1 MNSKIIANITEIIR
15 TFMAKQHLVESF
27 SVSAKDRASTYHELT
42 NNVPEQIKESF
53 NKVKEHSKLNEAK
66 SKPTQEDLKAIK
78 ESLTAQKISE
88 DKINS
93 VLKSLS
99 EGGITNA
106 PRLWEFPVS
115 RINDASHPN
124 LNGRV
129 YNKALWENVI
139 TKQEDTWKGLA
150 GLIDHPDDDSYGSF
164 GDQGIVWLGA
174 RIDED
179 SNLVYGIG
187 TFVGKGHLA
196 EEIIDVGGRVGFSS
210 SGYGDFLDDGITVDP
225 DTYEIERLADLV
237 LCPSQSVYGTEANA
251 IVGDIG
257 SENEVTDSLYESKRK
272 TNNIEENK
280 MKKEDNKKSS
290 SSVMTKMVE
299 AYFKQSLADA
309 KAIKERN
316 KRIVALNA
324 LIEEIEQDQTQSEEK
339 DAVAKDAQACLDA
352 DMEKADAAVDS
363 LDKVED
369 ETGASNME
377 EAIAKI
383 KEMKARI
390 EAYEAK
396 DKESKAVADTLKT
409 TMKQL
414 ESAKSEAAGLRSN
427 LKAISESNEAQI
439 NHLKKAKAF
448 SKDAAG
454 KKLDEME
461 SEIEALNRIKSEVR
475 SRNRELRAEND
486 ALVARYNKLLTAYTA
501 MREDFRRAK
510 AKNAKLSEAYEKY
523 TQLKRKVDEA
533 SREDELVRDY
543 YAKKTTAT
551 TSRPRYGRALS
562 ENEEVKLYYADLR
575 EQYGDA
581 VRPFARDILTS
592 KTLKDAQS
600 IFMKN
605 IDNITG
611 INLDESD
618 TAYAKS
624 TSDALNEILGDNE

>member
-1 MNSKIIANITEIIR
+1 
-15 TFMAKQHLVESF
+15 MAKQHLVESF
-27 SVSAKDRASTYHELT
+27 SVSAKDRAATYHELT
-42 NNVPEQIKESF
+42 NNVPEKIKESF
-53 NKVKEHSKLNEAK
+53 NKFKAKSAKLNEAK
-66 SKPTQEDLKAIK
+66 AKPTQAELKAIK
-78 ESLTAQKISE
+78 ESLTSQRISE

-93 VLKSLS
+93 VIRSLT
-99 EGGITNA
+99 EAGISNT

-115 RINDASHPN
+115 RINDAAHPN

-139 TKQEDTWKGLA
+139 NKQEDVWKGLA
-150 GLIDHPDDDSYGSF
+150 GLIDHPADDSYGSF

-179 SNLVYGIG
+179 TNLVYGIG

-210 SGYGDFLDDGITVDP
+210 SGYGDFLEDGITVDP
-225 DTYEIERLADLV
+225 DSYEIERLADLV
-237 LCPSQSVYGTEANA
+237 LCPSQSVYGTESDA

-257 SENEVTDSLYESKRK
+257 SENEVTNGLYES
-272 TNNIEENK
+272 TNKNK
-280 MKKEDNKKSS
+280 KNGDNMKKTDNSK

-299 AYFKQSLADA
+299 AYFKKSLADA

-316 KRIVALNA
+316 QRMVALNS

-339 DAVAKDAQACLDA
+339 DAVAKEAQECLDA
-352 DMEKADAAVDS
+352 DEAKADSAVDNS
-363 LDKVED
+363 DQVED

-377 EAIAKI
+377 EAVAKI

-396 DKESKAVADTLKT
+396 DKEAKAVADTLKT

-414 ESAKSEAAGLRSN
+414 ESAKAEAAGLRSN
-427 LKAISESNEAQI
+427 LKAISESSDAQI
-439 NHLKKAKAF
+439 TRLQKSRDIRKNL
-448 SKDAAG
+448 SER
-454 KKLDEME
+454 KLGELE
-461 SEIEALNRIKSEVR
+461 SEVEALNRVKSEVR
-475 SRNRELRAEND
+475 SRNRELKAEND
-486 ALVARYNKLLTAYTA
+486 MLVARYNKLLTAYTA

-510 AKNAKLSEAYEKY
+510 IRNAKLSEAYDKY
-523 TQLKRKVDEA
+523 TQLQRKVEEA
-533 SREDELVRDY
+533 AKEDSLVRDY

-551 TSRPRYGRALS
+551 STRPRYGRALS
-562 ENEEVKLYYADLR
+562 ENEEVRLYYADLK

-581 VRPFARDILTS
+581 VRPYARDILTS

-600 IFMKN
+600 VFMKN

-624 TSDALNEILGDNE
+624 TSEALNEILGDNE

>member
-1 MNSKIIANITEIIR
+1 
-15 TFMAKQHLVESF
+15 MAKQHLVESF
-27 SVSAKDRASTYHELT
+27 SVSAKDRAATYHELT
-42 NNVPEQIKESF
+42 NNVPEKIKESF
-53 NKVKEHSKLNEAK
+53 NKLKAKSAKLNEAK
-66 SKPTQEDLKAIK
+66 AKPTQAELKAIK
-78 ESLTAQKISE
+78 ESLTSQRISE

-93 VLKSLS
+93 VIRSLT
-99 EGGITNA
+99 EAGISNT

-115 RINDASHPN
+115 RINDAAHPN

-139 TKQEDTWKGLA
+139 NKQEDVWKGLA
-150 GLIDHPDDDSYGSF
+150 GLIDHPADDSYGSF

-179 SNLVYGIG
+179 TNLVYGIG

-210 SGYGDFLDDGITVDP
+210 SGYGDFLEDGITVDP
-225 DTYEIERLADLV
+225 DSYEIERLADLV
-237 LCPSQSVYGTEANA
+237 LCPSQSVYGTESDA

-257 SENEVTDSLYESKRK
+257 SENEVTNGLYES
-272 TNNIEENK
+272 TNKNK
-280 MKKEDNKKSS
+280 KNGDNMKKTDNSK

-299 AYFKQSLADA
+299 AYFKKSLADA

-316 KRIVALNA
+316 QRMVALNS

-339 DAVAKDAQACLDA
+339 DAVAKEAQECLDA
-352 DMEKADAAVDS
+352 DEAKADSAVDNS
-363 LDKVED
+363 DQVED

-377 EAIAKI
+377 EAVAKI

-396 DKESKAVADTLKT
+396 DKEAKAVADTLKT

-414 ESAKSEAAGLRSN
+414 ESAKAEAAGLRSN
-427 LKAISESNEAQI
+427 LKAISESSDAQI
-439 NHLKKAKAF
+439 TRLQKSRDIRKNL
-448 SKDAAG
+448 SER
-454 KKLDEME
+454 KLGELE
-461 SEIEALNRIKSEVR
+461 SEVEALNRVKSEVR
-475 SRNRELRAEND
+475 SRNRELKAEND
-486 ALVARYNKLLTAYTA
+486 MLVARYNKLLTAYTA

-510 AKNAKLSEAYEKY
+510 IRNAKLSEAYDKY
-523 TQLKRKVDEA
+523 TQLQRKVEEA
-533 SREDELVRDY
+533 AKEDSLVRDY

-551 TSRPRYGRALS
+551 STRPRYGRALS
-562 ENEEVKLYYADLR
+562 ENEEVRLYYADLK

-581 VRPFARDILTS
+581 VRPYARDILTS

-600 IFMKN
+600 VFMKN

-624 TSDALNEILGDNE
+624 TSEALNEILGDDE

>member
-1 MNSKIIANITEIIR
+1 
-15 TFMAKQHLVESF
+15 MAKQHLVESF
-27 SVSAKDRASTYHELT
+27 SVSAKDRAATYHELT
-42 NNVPEQIKESF
+42 NNVPEKIKESF
-53 NKVKEHSKLNEAK
+53 NKLKAKSAKLNEAK
-66 SKPTQEDLKAIK
+66 AKPTQAELKAIK
-78 ESLTAQKISE
+78 ESLTSQRISE

-93 VLKSLS
+93 VIRSLT
-99 EGGITNA
+99 EAGISNT

-115 RINDASHPN
+115 RINDAAHPN

-139 TKQEDTWKGLA
+139 NKQEDVWKGLA
-150 GLIDHPDDDSYGSF
+150 GLIDHPADDSYGSF

-179 SNLVYGIG
+179 TNLVYGIG

-210 SGYGDFLDDGITVDP
+210 SGYGDFLEDGITVDP
-225 DTYEIERLADLV
+225 DSYEIERLADLV
-237 LCPSQSVYGTEANA
+237 LCPSQSVYGTESDA

-257 SENEVTDSLYESKRK
+257 SENEVTNGLYES
-272 TNNIEENK
+272 TNKNK
-280 MKKEDNKKSS
+280 KNGDNMKKTDNSK

-299 AYFKQSLADA
+299 AYFKKSLADA

-316 KRIVALNA
+316 QRMVALNS

-339 DAVAKDAQACLDA
+339 DAVAKEAQECLDA
-352 DMEKADAAVDS
+352 DEAKADSAVDNS
-363 LDKVED
+363 DQVED

-377 EAIAKI
+377 EAVAKI

-396 DKESKAVADTLKT
+396 DKEAKAVADTLKT

-414 ESAKSEAAGLRSN
+414 ESAKAEAAGLRSN
-427 LKAISESNEAQI
+427 LKAISESSDAQI
-439 NHLKKAKAF
+439 TRLQKSRDIRKNL
-448 SKDAAG
+448 SER
-454 KKLDEME
+454 KLGELE
-461 SEIEALNRIKSEVR
+461 SEVEALNRVKSEVR
-475 SRNRELRAEND
+475 SRNRELKAEND
-486 ALVARYNKLLTAYTA
+486 MLVARYNKLLTAYTA

-510 AKNAKLSEAYEKY
+510 IRNAKLSEAYDKY
-523 TQLKRKVDEA
+523 TQLQRKVEEA
-533 SREDELVRDY
+533 AKEDSLVRDY

-551 TSRPRYGRALS
+551 STRPRYGRALS
-562 ENEEVKLYYADLR
+562 ENEEVRLYYADLK

-581 VRPFARDILTS
+581 VRPYARDILTS

-600 IFMKN
+600 VFMKN

-624 TSDALNEILGDNE
+624 TSEALNEILGDNE